1 MHVFSRSVRSN
12 SVISCTATCQAP
24 LLMRFFREEY
34 WSGLPYLSPGHLPDP
49 GIKHKSLCHLHWQAG
64 SLPLAPPGKPVKNKE
79 MKYKLD
85 SSFPQQSQCPFTQ
98 FFFFFFLILILYWS
112 IVVTMLCCFT
122 CTAKCFSYIYICIY
136 MYLFFFQIL
145 FPFRLLQ
152 NIKPLF
158 QCYTIGP
165 YGTDIYILL

>member
-34 WSGLPYLSPGHLPDP
+34 WSGLPYLSPGHLPDS
-49 GIKHKSLCHLHWQAG
+49 GIKHKSLCHLHWQAC

-98 FFFFFFLILILYWS
+98 FFFFLILILYWS
-112 IVVTMLCCFT
+112 IVVTMLFHIYSKT
-122 CTAKCFSYIYICIY
+122 FHIYIYMYLYICIY
-136 MYLFFFQIL
+136 SFFKFFFHLGCYRIL
-145 FPFRLLQ
+145 SLISYAIPQVLMGLT
-152 NIKPLF
+152 
-158 QCYTIGP
+158 YT
-165 YGTDIYILL
+165 YCCD